1 MAVREKS
8 FAEML
13 ERFREIEFG
22 EQFDLVVAIANG
34 GIVPAGILAQR
45 LDGGGN
51 AHGGLS
57 EVRGGIEVKL
67 LRINLRDERQRPR
80 YDAPRLLAP
89 IDFDFAGRRVLLVDD
104 RVKSGS
110 TIRLARELLKEAAV
124 VRTFAVNGNADYALY
139 NEECFRFPWI
149 I

>member
-1 MAVREKS
+1 MVLREKN
-8 FAEML
+8 FAEAL
-13 ERFREIEFG
+13 ERFRTIAINEE
-22 EQFDLVVAIANG
+22 FDLIVAIANG

-45 LDGGGN
+45 FGGV
-51 AHGGLS
+51 
-57 EVRGGIEVKL
+57 EVRL
-67 LRINLRDERQRPR
+67 LRINLRDERQQPR

-89 IDFDFAGRRVLLVDD
+89 IDFEFAGRRVLLVDD

-110 TIRLARELLKEAAV
+110 TVRLAQELLAEATT
-124 VRTFAVNGNADYALY
+124 VRTFAVNGQADYALY

>member
-1 MAVREKS
+1 MALREKN
-8 FAEML
+8 FAEAL
-13 ERFREIEFG
+13 ERFRTIAINEE
-22 EQFDLVVAIANG
+22 FDLIVAIANG

-45 LDGGGN
+45 FGGV
-51 AHGGLS
+51 
-57 EVRGGIEVKL
+57 EVRL
-67 LRINLRDERQRPR
+67 LRINLRDERQQPR

-89 IDFDFAGRRVLLVDD
+89 IDFEFAGRRVLLVDD

-110 TIRLARELLKEAAV
+110 TVRLAQELLAEATT
-124 VRTFAVNGNADYALY
+124 VRTFAVNGQADYALY